1 MANFVSFHDKNAR
14 VCPQQLLWNWFLA
27 YSCLVKIDQH
37 EIIFKTS
44 PNIHPFLKKYFS
56 SDYGFPQFPPYW
68 TIWQVLRFPQERFMG
83 LFLGILHIFLNV
95 SAKFQLYNIFFWV
108 KLQNDYTS
116 FVLFVVNRT
125 LLNIGKFE
133 NIMSKNVVTNS
144 KTIPWLF

>member
-1 MANFVSFHDKNAR
+1 
-14 VCPQQLLWNWFLA
+14 
-27 YSCLVKIDQH
+27 
-37 EIIFKTS
+37 
-44 PNIHPFLKKYFS
+44 
-56 SDYGFPQFPPYW
+56 
-68 TIWQVLRFPQERFMG
+68 MG